1 MSDSILPKITSL
13 HAVAIGSR
21 YSAIDGQV
29 YDEHTAWALKNHPE
43 MFLDGG
49 YPSAVLTLRLRVD
62 IMNRMFVDLVARM
75 QEKLDL
81 LVVAGGLGVRWHA
94 CADSIPNFSKLLEI
108 IPTNISE
115 QKEKILS
122 GSPFAETWKSVEHLS
137 HIGMVP
143 AKALSSPTLV
153 VHDLLDQSLTHQAL
167 LAWLIDLH
175 GQVPQGSLV
184 LGCFPGCEGELE
196 ARWTNG
202 QLRAQGWCVVDEE
215 RLYGR
220 PPQQGVNGSLICYG
234 RHPMR
239 VLLMERIA
247 ID

>member
-1 MSDSILPKITSL
+1 MPDSILPKITSL

-21 YSAIDGQV
+21 YSAIDGDV
-29 YDEHTAWALKNHPE
+29 YDEYTAWVLKNHPE

-62 IMNRMFVDLVARM
+62 IMNRMFVDLVERM
-75 QEKLDL
+75 AERLDL

-94 CADSIPNFSKLLEI
+94 LAGVAAKFSKCFEV
-108 IPTNISE
+108 IPDNVYE
-115 QKEKILS
+115 HKEKVMAN
-122 GSPFAETWKSVEHLS
+122 SPFAESWKAVQRLPHS
-137 HIGMVP
+137 GMVP
-143 AKALSSPTLV
+143 VKALSEPVLV
-153 VHDLLDQSLTHQAL
+153 IHDLLDHSLTHQAL

-202 QLRAQGWCVVDEE
+202 QLLAQGWSVVDEE

-220 PPQQGVNGSLICYG
+220 PPQQGVSGSLICYG

-239 VLLMERIA
+239 ILLMERRA